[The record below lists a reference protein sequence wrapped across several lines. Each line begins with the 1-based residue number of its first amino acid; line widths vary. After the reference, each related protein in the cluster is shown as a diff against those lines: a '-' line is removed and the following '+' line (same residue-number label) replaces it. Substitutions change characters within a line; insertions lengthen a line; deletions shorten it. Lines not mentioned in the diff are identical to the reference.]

1 MFCPWRKA
9 SLYKRPKL
17 FVTGYYKRPIM
28 YLDDCEMQSR
38 RKVLQI
44 CFITLVLWR
53 GCETIKIWKCWWA
66 TISCSILK
74 VKLLVIFAS
83 QRQRTKTHDR
93 HQMHAVISSQYCPD
107 DNGWK
112 LTRVLNQRV
121 YANPATQV
129 SVYSPAYPSPAKSR
143 GILWPWFLSVTCVHL
158 NYCLCVMQGK
168 NRHAMRSGCALWLIV
183 KCCPGAH
190 CQTPLNGLHSRKQS
204 VAVTKGLVGTG
215 PVMIDLQWIS
225 EDVSE
230 NWVSPV
236 EFRSERVPIG
246 LECAASHQLKTSV
259 GSTRKGRNPFYWF
272 NFACLENTRCLGVS
286 NHKWYC
292 PMRQVNWHDKLCVF
306 AYIIH
311 TVC

>member
-1 MFCPWRKA
+1 
-9 SLYKRPKL
+9 
-17 FVTGYYKRPIM
+17 M
-28 YLDDCEMQSR
+28 YLDNCEMQSW
-38 RKVLQI
+38 RKGFTNLFHNLGAV
-44 CFITLVLWR
+44 T
-53 GCETIKIWKCWWA
+53 GCETIQMGKCWWA
-66 TISCSILK
+66 AISCSILK
-74 VKLLVIFAS
+74 VKQLVIFAS
-83 QRQRTKTHDR
+83 QRQRIKTHDR
-93 HQMHAVISSQYCPD
+93 HQIRAVISLQYCPN

-121 YANPATQV
+121 YVNPATQV
-129 SVYSPAYPSPAKSR
+129 SVYSPVYPSPAKSW
-143 GILWPWFLSVTCVHL
+143 GILWLWFLSVTCVHL

-230 NWVSPV
+230 NWVSP
-236 EFRSERVPIG
+236 ESSSG
-246 LECAASHQLKTSV
+246 QGECPSDLNVRHHINWKLQLAQHEKAETL
-259 GSTRKGRNPFYWF
+259 FYWPD
-272 NFACLENTRCLGVS
+272 FACLENTRCLGVS
-286 NHKWYC
+286 NQKWYC